1 MFENVEY
8 IVANTNSGLKNNQLS
23 VSEIESVKVEFINIV
38 AQNSYIEYKDGEGKF
53 IKARV
58 ELEGTTF
65 ELIYNYY
72 IRYFLLNR
80 THISTMQLWTL
91 MTIKRDI
98 VLGNYNNSKKVLDKK
113 IKLFENTPYEPLF

>member
-1 MFENVEY
+1 MVSKPIKPFLNDLYHFIALHSQQIYKHTEFMYPDLDFVERICEFKLFENVEY

-72 IRYFLLNR
+72 IR
-80 THISTMQLWTL
+80 
-91 MTIKRDI
+91 
-98 VLGNYNNSKKVLDKK
+98 
-113 IKLFENTPYEPLF
+113 